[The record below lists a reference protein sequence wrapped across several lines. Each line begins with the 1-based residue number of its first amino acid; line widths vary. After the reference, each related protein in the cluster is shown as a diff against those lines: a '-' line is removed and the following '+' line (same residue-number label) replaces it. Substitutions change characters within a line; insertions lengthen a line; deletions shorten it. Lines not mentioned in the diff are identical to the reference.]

1 MINKNVHTGIQKTSK
16 IFWQSQYFKY
26 TLCSYWVREM
36 GRHTAVYQQRQG
48 RRRRRLVDSNA
59 MQVST
64 FSYFLCRKC
73 IQHICVA
80 SRKHTNWF
88 CWIKLNVNI
97 KITCL
102 QKRIP
107 RASFK
112 NPCEN
117 KLPSQVN
124 SAKELLSIPKTKY
137 NMINWTCVK
146 IRSKESFCEWT
157 DLFSLLYMRS
167 FSLTLPLWNCEDE
180 TKTPVFVVSW

>member
-1 MINKNVHTGIQKTSK
+1 MNNKNAHTGIQKTSK

-26 TLCSYWVREM
+26 TLCSYRGREM
-36 GRHTAVYQQRQG
+36 RRHTAVCQQR
-48 RRRRRLVDSNA
+48 RRRRRLLDSNA

-80 SRKHTNWF
+80 SRKHTNEF
-88 CWIKLNVNI
+88 CRIKLNVNI

-107 RASFK
+107 RAFFK

-117 KLPSQVN
+117 KFPSQVKPAN
-124 SAKELLSIPKTKY
+124 ELLSIPKTIMY
-137 NMINWTCVK
+137 SMIH
-146 IRSKESFCEWT
+146 
-157 DLFSLLYMRS
+157 
-167 FSLTLPLWNCEDE
+167 
-180 TKTPVFVVSW
+180 